1 MIPLQR
7 VTRSLLEGMTHD
19 ISAGRDDSRYQCWK
33 GKTRPVIA
41 GIGTTYPVTE
51 WNGLIH
57 LVFAEKD
64 SLVQSL
70 RERKDSPGLCR
81 KGKTLLV
88 IPGKERLT

>member
-41 GIGTTYPVTE
+41 GIGTTYPVTDLD
-51 WNGLIH
+51 GLIQ
-57 LVFAEKD
+57 LIIADKV

-81 KGKTLLV
+81 KGKALL
-88 IPGKERLT
+88 ISPGK